1 MLTSPLLSR
10 GLAPSSPFLSPLPMA
25 PMGALDRLMT
35 PMASAPAMPTMGDPM
50 VMQMLVQMLSS
61 LMMGQSLPP
70 EMMGAMN
77 GAAGFD
83 GGMGGISG
91 GGGGGTSGASGYSGG
106 YTGGSSS
113 SSGSSGVSSSG
124 GGGGSAPVSGGGVT
138 DSGPVAKGTAGML
151 ERAGSMVGMTEGGNT
166 AEIQA
171 ITGKSG
177 INPASTPWCAAY
189 AINLMKDHGVL
200 DTTGLSNPNYCPTIA
215 DWAASKGLK
224 GERGSYT
231 PKAGDAIL
239 FDWGGDGTE
248 DHIGLVEKVKDG
260 KVYTIEGNS
269 SDSVKRNVYELND
282 GNIAGYVK
290 SSDPKGTKDK
300 LAPTK
305 TPAPTPKTPPAD
317 SKKK

>member
-1 MLTSPLLSR
+1 MAFATSPLLT
-10 GLAPSSPFLSPLPMA
+10 APGGFSPFPSPLPA
-25 PMGALDRLMT
+25 LPLGGALDRMMLPSA
-35 PMASAPAMPTMGDPM
+35 PMAAPMAGMPAMADPL
-50 VMQMLVQMLSS
+50 VLQMLVQMLSS
-61 LMMGQSLPP
+61 LMMGQALPP
-70 EMMGAMN
+70 DMAGMMN

-83 GGMGGISG
+83 GGVGGMSG
-91 GGGGGTSGASGYSGG
+91 GGGGGGGYTGGSSGSSGASGYSGG
-106 YTGGSSS
+106 
-113 SSGSSGVSSSG
+113 SSGVSSSSS
-124 GGGGSAPVSGGGVT
+124 GGGSAPVSGGGVT
-138 DSGPVAKGTAGML
+138 DAGPVAKGTKGML
-151 ERAGSMVGMTEGGNT
+151 ERAGAMEGMTETGNT

-177 INPASTPWCAAY
+177 INPASTPWCAAF

-215 DWAASKGLK
+215 DWAASKGIK

-269 SDSVKRNVYELND
+269 SDAVKRKVYDLNSGD
-282 GNIAGYVK
+282 IAGYVK
-290 SSDPKGTKDK
+290 SSDPKGTK
-300 LAPTK
+300 
-305 TPAPTPKTPPAD
+305 PAPAPPD
-317 SKKK
+317 SGKKK